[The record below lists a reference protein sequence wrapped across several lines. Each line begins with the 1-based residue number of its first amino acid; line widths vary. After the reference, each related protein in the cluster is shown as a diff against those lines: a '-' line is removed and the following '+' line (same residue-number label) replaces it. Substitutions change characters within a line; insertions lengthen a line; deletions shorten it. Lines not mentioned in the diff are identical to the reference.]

1 MISEYVECGLR
12 KARYDKMEDGT
23 FVAEVPG
30 LRGVIATARTLEKCR
45 DRLAEVIE
53 EWVLV
58 RVARGLK
65 VPALDGIR
73 VGIRRG
79 E

>member
-12 KARYDKMEDGT
+12 KARYDKLEDGT

-45 DRLAEVIE
+45 EQLAEVIE

-58 RVARGLK
+58 RVARGMK
-65 VPALDGIR
+65 VPTLDGIE
-73 VGIRRG
+73 VCVTGKP
-79 E
+79 

>member
-1 MISEYVECGLR
+1 MICEYVKCGLR
-12 KARYDKMEDGT
+12 KAQYDKLENGT

-30 LRGVIATARTLEKCR
+30 LRGVTATARTFEKCR
-45 DRLAEVIE
+45 NQLAEVIE

-65 VPALDGIR
+65 VPALDGIK
-73 VGIRRG
+73 VAIRRG
-79 E
+79 D